1 MKKKLGITLMALLYV
16 SCIAV
21 AKIATNSVE
30 KETSGV
36 IYGYVVDA
44 EAGEPIAGA
53 AIEICNRKVF
63 SDLDGKFE
71 INGLT
76 SDKLQMRVSMISYN
90 TQTIEI
96 DLSKQSNVSIS
107 ILQQ

>member
-30 KETSGV
+30 KKTYGV
-36 IYGYVVDA
+36 IYGNVVDA

-53 AIEICNRKVF
+53 VIEICNQKVF

-71 INGLT
+71 INGLK
-76 SDKLQMRVSMISYN
+76 SNKLQMRVSMISYN
-90 TQTIEI
+90 TQTVEI